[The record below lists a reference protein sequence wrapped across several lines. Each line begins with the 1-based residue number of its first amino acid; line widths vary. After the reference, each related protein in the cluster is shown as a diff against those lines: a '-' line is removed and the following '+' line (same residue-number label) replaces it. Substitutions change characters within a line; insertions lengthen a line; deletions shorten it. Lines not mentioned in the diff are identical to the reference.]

1 MTITITSEHVY
12 IGIIVILGLLQLF
25 QWRVIY
31 RVAREN
37 ESLWDQVGILAASIS
52 NQIISIQKDLLN
64 KQDKNRLKN

>member
-64 KQDKNRLKN
+64 KQDKKAG

>member
-31 RVAREN
+31 RLSRESN
-37 ESLWDQVGILAASIS
+37 ALWEQVGILAAALS
-52 NQIISIQKDLLN
+52 NQIISIQKDLSN
-64 KQDKNRLKN
+64 KQDKNAG